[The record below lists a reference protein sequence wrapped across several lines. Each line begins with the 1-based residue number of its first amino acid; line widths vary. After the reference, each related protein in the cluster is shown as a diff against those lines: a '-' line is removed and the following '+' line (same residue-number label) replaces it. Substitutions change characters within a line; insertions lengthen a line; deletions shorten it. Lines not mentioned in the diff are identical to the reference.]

1 MLKQKNKQAHCVLQ
15 KINGEENSLEVE
27 KLEAASVEK
36 STLTYRKLL
45 KEFLKWNITKRQD
58 Y

>member
-15 KINGEENSLEVE
+15 KINGEESSLELE

-36 STLTYRKLL
+36 STLTYWKLL
-45 KEFLKWNITKRQD
+45 KEFLKWNITKR
-58 Y
+58 